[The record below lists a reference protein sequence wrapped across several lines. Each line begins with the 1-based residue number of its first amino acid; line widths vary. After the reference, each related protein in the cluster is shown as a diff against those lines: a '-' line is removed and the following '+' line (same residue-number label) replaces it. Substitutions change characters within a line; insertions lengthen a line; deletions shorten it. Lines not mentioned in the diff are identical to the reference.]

1 MPYVFLLLCFAL
13 QFTVFLMN
21 CPLVENNAATICCH
35 FVCIPEIQLSI
46 FIFLCFFPSMSQ
58 CLSDGG
64 DQSSERKRGMSA
76 AEKEVNRSAERIRD
90 TRRDTP
96 EGWGQ
101 PPRGWLGAEA
111 SLKGEVP
118 GLMEDLLRRAR
129 AGWLLPWVT
138 LPSDGP
144 GQGYGQSTGL
154 HTDVWTWT
162 PLNPSSDPVPA
173 LVAVTGHLLSLYLR
187 FPLNQV
193 WLVFYKVSRTVKF
206 IARKYLVR
214 CQEELVFNGG
224 RVTV

>member
-1 MPYVFLLLCFAL
+1 MLLPSAAILFAFLKYS
-13 QFTVFLMN
+13 FL
-21 CPLVENNAATICCH
+21 
-35 FVCIPEIQLSI
+35 
-46 FIFLCFFPSMSQ
+46 FILFCVFFPSMSQ
-58 CLSDGG
+58 CLSGVG

-76 AEKEVNRSAERIRD
+76 AEKEVNRSAERIWD
-90 TRRDTP
+90 IRRDTQ

-118 GLMEDLLRRAR
+118 GLMEDLLRSAR
-129 AGWLLPWVT
+129 AGWLLA
-138 LPSDGP
+138 SDGP
-144 GQGYGQSTGL
+144 GQGYSQSTGL

-173 LVAVTGHLLSLYLR
+173 LVAVTGHLISLYLS

-214 CQEELVFNGG
+214 CQEELEFNGN

>member
-1 MPYVFLLLCFAL
+1 MLLPSAAILFAFLKYSFLFLLFC
-13 QFTVFLMN
+13 V
-21 CPLVENNAATICCH
+21 
-35 FVCIPEIQLSI
+35 
-46 FIFLCFFPSMSQ
+46 FFPSMSQ

-64 DQSSERKRGMSA
+64 DRSSERKRGMSA

-96 EGWGQ
+96 EGWRQ

-129 AGWLLPWVT
+129 AGWLLPRVT

-144 GQGYGQSTGL
+144 GQGYSQSVGL

-162 PLNPSSDPVPA
+162 PLNPSS
-173 LVAVTGHLLSLYLR
+173 VTGHLLSLHLS

-193 WLVFYKVSRTVKF
+193 LLVFYKVSRTVKF

-214 CQEELVFNGG
+214 CQEELVFNGD